1 MSSKAEQRALEA
13 YPQSIDYYPK
23 IPLSTVVDYK
33 PKVYD
38 LNVYDRQVFM
48 EGYEQAEKDLGWIS
62 VKDRLPEENKWVF
75 VCVDMQGVPQCVG
88 MGYLKNGEWCDDEN
102 DNGFCVD
109 YWMEIP
115 QLP

>member
-1 MSSKAEQRALEA
+1 MTNKEFFDWMYERLIYVYKEKPNLDFVQSFKKRADWLI
-13 YPQSIDYYPK
+13 QNTI
-23 IPLSTVVDYK
+23 
-33 PKVYD
+33 
-38 LNVYDRQVFM
+38 
-48 EGYEQAEKDLGWIS
+48 GWVS

-88 MGYLKNGEWCDDEN
+88 LGYLRDGEWCDDEN

-115 QLP
+115 KLPE

>member
-1 MSSKAEQRALEA
+1 MSKAEEKALEA
-13 YPQSIDYYPK
+13 YPENISY
-23 IPLSTVVDYK
+23 STVLERPFDY
-33 PKVYD
+33 
-38 LNVYDRQVFM
+38 NGNWRRIFIQ
-48 EGYEQAEKDLGWIS
+48 GYEQAEKDLGWIS

-88 MGYLKNGEWCDDEN
+88 LGYLRDGEWCDDEN

-115 QLP
+115 ALPNEEEK

>member
-1 MSSKAEQRALEA
+1 MKAPDKALEV
-13 YPQSIDYYPK
+13 YPPHLVGDPTFPYGQWDVHGLERRCY
-23 IPLSTVVDYK
+23 
-33 PKVYD
+33 
-38 LNVYDRQVFM
+38 Q

-88 MGYLKNGEWCDDEN
+88 LGYLKDGEWCDDEN

-115 QLP
+115 KFK